1 LNGEI
6 LFLLFKNF
14 LSILHFKLAP
24 LSNIITFITITIG
37 VQENA
42 FFMKEVDDGV
52 KVQKRILERLEA
64 ASAILS
70 ARERED
76 AHNQDPDPSKKRGLE
91 EYARLSPAQR
101 VIVNNRKAK
110 RSADKTTD
118 EAEISR
124 LLHWVVVGAGP
135 TGVELCAEMSD
146 FVKYVIP

>member
-1 LNGEI
+1 M
-6 LFLLFKNF
+6 
-14 LSILHFKLAP
+14 
-24 LSNIITFITITIG
+24 FITTTIG
-37 VQENA
+37 VHENA

-70 ARERED
+70 ARQRED
-76 AHNQDPDPSKKRGLE
+76 VHNQDPDPSKKEGLE
-91 EYARLSPAQR
+91 EYATLTPAQR

-110 RSADKTTD
+110 TSADKAAD

-146 FVKYVIP
+146 FVKYVTLRCFLFHT

>member
-1 LNGEI
+1 M
-6 LFLLFKNF
+6 
-14 LSILHFKLAP
+14 S
-24 LSNIITFITITIG
+24 ITITTG
-37 VQENA
+37 VHENA

-70 ARERED
+70 ARQRED
-76 AHNQDPDPSKKRGLE
+76 AHNQDPDPSTKEGLE
-91 EYARLSPAQR
+91 EYATLTPEQR

-110 RSADKTTD
+110 RIADKAAD

-146 FVKYVIP
+146 FVKYVTP